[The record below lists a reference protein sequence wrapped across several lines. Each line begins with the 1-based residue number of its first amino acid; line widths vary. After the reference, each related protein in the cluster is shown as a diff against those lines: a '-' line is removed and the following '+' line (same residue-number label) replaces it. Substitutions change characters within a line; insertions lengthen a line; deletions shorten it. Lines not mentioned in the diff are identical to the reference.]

1 MPLQASYG
9 LRKVEAKVLG
19 IYVMDPFGIGLSS
32 STFSRILKTGEP
44 YVAKYFQLLLKPE
57 VVEAKKKGFK
67 IVVGGPGAWQLKLRK
82 TSTQHG
88 IDCIIEGEAEN
99 IITEIFRKAIEGEEL
114 PRFHEVDLKDS
125 PNLDE
130 IPEIKNPSINGLIE
144 IGRGCDFSSTTLR
157 PLCWYPYEKIEN
169 ELEVNVN
176 AGIDCAIVHAEDV
189 LLYGL

>member
-44 YVAKYFQLLLKPE
+44 YVAKYFQLLLEKPE

-82 TSTQHG
+82 TLQHSMEST
-88 IDCIIEGEAEN
+88 
-99 IITEIFRKAIEGEEL
+99 
-114 PRFHEVDLKDS
+114 VS
-125 PNLDE
+125 
-130 IPEIKNPSINGLIE
+130 
-144 IGRGCDFSSTTLR
+144 
-157 PLCWYPYEKIEN
+157 
-169 ELEVNVN
+169 
-176 AGIDCAIVHAEDV
+176 
-189 LLYGL
+189 